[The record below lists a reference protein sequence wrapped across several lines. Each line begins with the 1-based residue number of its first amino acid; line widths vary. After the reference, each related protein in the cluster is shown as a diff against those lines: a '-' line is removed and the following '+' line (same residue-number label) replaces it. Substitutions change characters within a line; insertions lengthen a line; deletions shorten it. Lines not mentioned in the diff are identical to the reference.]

1 MHNSAYL
8 LSIGVMKDKKY
19 LYKQNLNMHSLLIL
33 AWGGGGGEAP
43 CLTNY
48 ACRLL
53 DQFKVLFVQNLY
65 ICLTDIINILTGI
78 SYIIFLIC
86 RNICHKNFLLF

>member
-33 AWGGGGGEAP
+33 AWGGGGGGGGGSMSVE
-43 CLTNY
+43 T
-48 ACRLL
+48 
-53 DQFKVLFVQNLY
+53 FV
-65 ICLTDIINILTGI
+65 T
-78 SYIIFLIC
+78 S
-86 RNICHKNFLLF
+86 R